1 MSSVLVLNAGY
12 EPLHKVSVNHAIKM
26 LVREVAVIEEASEE
40 MFGDFP
46 KPLVLRL
53 VKYISMKWRTH
64 KPKWSK
70 DRLFKRDRGMCL
82 YCDKPATTIDHV
94 IPRSRGG
101 DTTWLNTVASCLRC
115 NSKKGSRTPQESN
128 MKLRKDPFIPTWIE
142 VYS

>member
-1 MSSVLVLNAGY
+1 MESVLVLNAGY
-12 EPLHKVSVNHAIKM
+12 EPLHKVSVKHAIRM
-26 LVREVAVIEEASEE
+26 LVREVAVIEEAAEE

-70 DRLFKRDRGMCL
+70 DRLFKRDRGVCL